1 MVLFVKLKRF
11 TLFALSIARDSKN
24 LISHFV
30 RSFHFDV
37 KAIAISQKSL
47 FVS

>member
-1 MVLFVKLKRF
+1 MLLVKLKRF
-11 TLFALSIARDSKN
+11 ICFAFSIARDSKN

-37 KAIAISQKSL
+37 KAMTSSQKSL